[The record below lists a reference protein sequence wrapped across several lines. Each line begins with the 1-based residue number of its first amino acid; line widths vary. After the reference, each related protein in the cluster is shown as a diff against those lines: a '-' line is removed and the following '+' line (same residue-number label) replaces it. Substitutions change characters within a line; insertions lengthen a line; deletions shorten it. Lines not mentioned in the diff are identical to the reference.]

1 MEQTLVLIKPDA
13 FSKHHVGA
21 IIDRYEKEGFRI
33 LAMKLLKMDARL
45 ASIHYMEHIDR
56 PYYGDLSGFMTSGP
70 IVAMVLAG
78 EDVIARVREINGKTN
93 PAEAAE
99 GTIRKRFAASGSRN
113 AVHASDSPE
122 SAAREIPIFFSQ
134 TEIFDAEYAVEE

>member
-45 ASIHYMEHIDR
+45 ASIHYM
-56 PYYGDLSGFMTSGP
+56 
-70 IVAMVLAG
+70 
-78 EDVIARVREINGKTN
+78 
-93 PAEAAE
+93 
-99 GTIRKRFAASGSRN
+99 
-113 AVHASDSPE
+113 
-122 SAAREIPIFFSQ
+122 
-134 TEIFDAEYAVEE
+134 